1 MQANIRIMYQEAINN
16 YLQKQGYGEINLK
29 AVLFD
34 MDGVLFNSMPNH
46 AEAWHKTMAKF
57 GFTLSREEAYMHEGR
72 TGAGT
77 INIVSLR
84 ERGYE
89 ATEEEIKQIYQAK
102 SELFNQYPLAERMP
116 GALEVLTKIK
126 EAGLTP
132 MVVTGS
138 GQTSLLDRLNKNFPN
153 IFQRE
158 LMVTAFDVKYGKPNP
173 EPYLMAL
180 KKGGFQP
187 NEAIVIENVLL
198 YGATAGII
206 AYLLGRSR
214 RNAFICSVLGLSVSA
229 LVTFLINLAL
239 GVETPLA
246 LGVAGAFDTMVVSTL
261 IAVGLC
267 ELIGTTVEGFVGKK
281 NVNYNFEAGTFEE
294 PYSKEEKSFRSG
306 NEETLSKD
314 TKGER

>member
-1 MQANIRIMYQEAINN
+1 MYQEAINN
-16 YLQKQGYGEINLK
+16 YLQKQGFDEINLK

-46 AEAWHKTMAKF
+46 AEASHTTMAKF

-116 GALEVLTKIK
+116 GALEVLIKIK
-126 EAGLTP
+126 EAGIIP

-138 GQTSLLDRLNKNFPN
+138 GQTSLLDRLNKNFPD
-153 IFQRE
+153 IFKRE

-180 KKGGFQP
+180 KKGGIQP
-187 NEAIVIENVLL
+187 NEAIVIENAPLGVQA
-198 YGATAGII
+198 GVAAGI
-206 AYLLGRSR
+206 
-214 RNAFICSVLGLSVSA
+214 F
-229 LVTFLINLAL
+229 T
-239 GVETPLA
+239 
-246 LGVAGAFDTMVVSTL
+246 
-261 IAVGLC
+261 IAVNTGPLPDDALLSQGANLLFHSMPDFNDNWKTLL
-267 ELIGTTVEGFVGKK
+267 EYLNKK
-281 NVNYNFEAGTFEE
+281 NEG
-294 PYSKEEKSFRSG
+294 SHKKS
-306 NEETLSKD
+306 
-314 TKGER
+314 